1 MIGRVRAGGAIAVVV
16 AAGVAGVLF
25 HATCEAGT
33 APRLALAIHAG
44 YNHYKMTDV
53 NEDLIGHSIN
63 EVILG
68 GTGFALREITGG
80 LGFGAG
86 LRFLPTKR
94 LSLTVDYDRL
104 TAKSH
109 LSLFTIDFNVTAPA
123 HALTGT
129 AIFWFPSS
137 TRVRGGVGAGGGY
150 YWSDGSFG
158 ADTSGVGITVAMTGS
173 GPGFH
178 GMGVLDYTISPNV
191 HFEGSAGLRF
201 AKTKD
206 LEIEGQPAKTEDGSE
221 ATLDWSG
228 LMTRAAL
235 VFYFGNTGEPVP

>member
-1 MIGRVRAGGAIAVVV
+1 MIGRVRAGGSIVLAV
-16 AAGVAGVLF
+16 AACLAGVLL
-25 HATCEAGT
+25 HAPCEAGT
-33 APRLALAIHAG
+33 APRLAFAIHAG
-44 YNHYKMTDV
+44 YNAYAMTDV

-68 GTGFALREITGG
+68 GTGFFLEEITGG

-86 LRFLPTKR
+86 IRFLPTKR

-109 LSLFTIDFNVTAPA
+109 LSLFTIDFNVRAPA

-137 TRVRGGVGAGGGY
+137 TRVRCGVGAGGGY

-158 ADTSGVGITVAMTGS
+158 ADTSGVGITVPMTGS

-178 GMGVLDYTISPNV
+178 GMGVFDYTISTNV

-201 AKTKD
+201 AETED
-206 LEIEGQPAKTEDGSE
+206 LEIEGQPATTEDGSE

-235 VFYFGNTGEPVP
+235 VFYFGNTGGPVP